1 MCVVPVQAQSRST
14 HYELVS
20 QSLDG
25 GGGQVWSSSY
35 VNAGA
40 LTPVADVEDESVPGP
55 TSYRRVGGFLG
66 RLNGA
71 PVVNSRRV
79 TVASSGRLEILLEAT
94 DPDGT
99 VVSFR
104 VVEPPVHGTL
114 TGVPPNV
121 IYQPAS
127 GFSGAD
133 RFAVVASDG
142 ELESVPG
149 VIEIEVKP
157 FAPSPLKLGVTFST
171 EGLVLQGTGAEGAY
185 SIEASADLVHWVF
198 VARVE
203 SSGGTLHWLDS
214 GTPSA
219 RYQFYRVRPAG
230 EIAASFRVQVSRTL
244 TGIELTAAVEP
255 GTYRVEVSTDLTAWT
270 SLATTTVGATGF
282 RLVPE
287 SVPGQR
293 VQFYRLVREP

>member
-1 MCVVPVQAQSRST
+1 MSVVPAGAQSRSA

-25 GGGQVWSSSY
+25 GGGQVSSSSY

-40 LTPVADVEDESVPGP
+40 MTPVADVEDQGVPGP

-66 RLNGA
+66 RLNGV
-71 PVVNSRRV
+71 PVVSSRRV
-79 TVASSGRLEILLEAT
+79 TVASSGRLEILIEAT
-94 DPDGT
+94 DPDGALL
-99 VVSFR
+99 SFR

-114 TGVPPNV
+114 TGVPPNMV
-121 IYQPAS
+121 YQPAS
-127 GFSGAD
+127 GFAGAD
-133 RFAVVASDG
+133 HFALVASDG

-157 FAPSPLKLGVTFST
+157 TAPTPLKLRVTFST
-171 EGLVLQGTGAEGAY
+171 EGLLLQGTGAEGAY

-198 VARVE
+198 VTRVE
-203 SSGGTLHWLDS
+203 SSAGTLHWLDS
-214 GTPSA
+214 GTLSA

-244 TGIELTAAVEP
+244 TGLELTAAVEP
-255 GTYRVEVSTDLTAWT
+255 GTYRVEVSTDLTTWI
-270 SLATTTVGATGF
+270 SLATTTVGTTGF
-282 RLVPE
+282 RFVPE
-287 SVPGQR
+287 STPGQR